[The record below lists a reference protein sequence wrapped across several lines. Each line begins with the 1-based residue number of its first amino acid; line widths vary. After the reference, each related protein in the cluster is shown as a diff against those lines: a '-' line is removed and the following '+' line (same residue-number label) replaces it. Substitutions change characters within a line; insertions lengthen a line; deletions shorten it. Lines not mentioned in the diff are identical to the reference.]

1 MTFPPFTFSCPGTE
15 LLHRNLPA
23 SLDQA
28 NISNGAP
35 VYSAAYLSELKAS
48 TPSSRRPPI
57 NDPYDGDMS
66 MDVGDISMDS
76 VDVFGMSFVV
86 CSDSYSSHCGPADNE
101 TSMPSESSILNAKQR
116 RERIRTTTAA
126 SGEDYISLSVIKRSD
141 ESKGP
146 HPDSR
151 LMREEDELGEGDD
164 GRCFFCS
171 FICMSYSE
179 LCCHVAEFAEFTSA
193 QERIPLGKKSKK
205 VAANKRKEAMQEMI
219 EDAYVFESNKG
230 VDTMLMIYAERKKT
244 KRQWSGN
251 KHNFVE
257 VVIWMMRTS
266 TKFLLNKYT
275 NLYPV
280 RVPSSPHSPR
290 Y

>member
-1 MTFPPFTFSCPGTE
+1 M
-15 LLHRNLPA
+15 
-23 SLDQA
+23 
-28 NISNGAP
+28 
-35 VYSAAYLSELKAS
+35 
-48 TPSSRRPPI
+48 
-57 NDPYDGDMS
+57 
-66 MDVGDISMDS
+66 VG
-76 VDVFGMSFVV
+76 V
-86 CSDSYSSHCGPADNE
+86 
-101 TSMPSESSILNAKQR
+101 
-116 RERIRTTTAA
+116 
-126 SGEDYISLSVIKRSD
+126 
-141 ESKGP
+141 
-146 HPDSR
+146 
-151 LMREEDELGEGDD
+151 
-164 GRCFFCS
+164 FFCS

-230 VDTMLMIYAERKKT
+230 VDIMLMIYVERKKT

-266 TKFLLNKYT
+266 TKFLLNKHT
-275 NLYPV
+275 NLHPV
-280 RVPSSPHSPR
+280 RVPSGPHSPR